1 MTEYS
6 PFYLPA
12 ATPFAH
18 QVDHI
23 FYALL
28 ALCGLVLLLVF
39 ILIWVFTVRYR
50 RSNEV
55 TRDKARPNIGLEIT
69 WTVVPLL
76 IFIALFAWA
85 GERYIN
91 LKEIPPEALPIQ
103 VVAKQW
109 MWKFQHP
116 GGQREI
122 DALHL
127 PVDRPIKLTMT
138 SQDVIHS
145 FFVPAFR
152 AKQDVVPGRY
162 TTLWFTPTRIG
173 RYHLLCTQ
181 YCGTDHSRMRGEIVV
196 MSAADY
202 QTWLQ
207 TQGSGPSL
215 AQEGEKRFRAH
226 GCSGCHSDNSTVHAP
241 FLQGVFGS
249 LVHLESGEVVKAD
262 EAYIR
267 DSILLPRKQVVA
279 GYAPVMPSFAG
290 QLSEEDILKLIA
302 YIQSLALPENR
313 AP

>member
-1 MTEYS
+1 MTEHS

-28 ALCGLVLLLVF
+28 AICGLVLLLVF

-50 RSNEV
+50 RSNEA
-55 TRDKARPNIGLEIT
+55 TRNKTQPNIGLEIT

-76 IFIALFAWA
+76 IFIALFVWA
-85 GERYIN
+85 GERYIS
-91 LKEIPPEALPIQ
+91 LKEIPPDALPIQ

-127 PVDRPIKLTMT
+127 PVDRPIQLTMT

-162 TTLWFTPTRIG
+162 TTLWFTPNRVG

-181 YCGTDHSRMRGEIVV
+181 YCGTDHSRMRGEVVV
-196 MSAADY
+196 MSPTDY

-215 AQEGEKRFRAH
+215 AQEGENLFRAH
-226 GCSGCHSDNSTVHAP
+226 GCSGCHGDNSTVHAP
-241 FLQGVFGS
+241 SLQGVFGS
-249 LVHLESGEVVKAD
+249 LVHLESGDVVNAD

-279 GYAPVMPSFAG
+279 GYAPIMPSFAG

-302 YIQSLALPENR
+302 YIQSLALSEHR